1 MRALWLLGA
10 LGVLLAMGAG
20 AQEEEIVLPRQ
31 MGAINDY
38 AAILSAA
45 GRTALQKEIDQ
56 IKQNFDVQL
65 VLLATIFD
73 PFDDAPRFAQSIW
86 ESWQLGE
93 RTALLLFTKERA
105 ERWVFALRLG
115 EALRN
120 TIRLEHI
127 DRLQQGLKAHL
138 ERRRVQT
145 AMEEA
150 VTALHA
156 MLDGSYGQPPPAPHW
171 EFELG
176 WLWGVLLIM
185 LLLGLVFTVR
195 VFLKNLC
202 PRCGIRMRTY
212 HSYGRRNAPAA
223 YRSCPRCGYAR
234 LRS

>member
-10 LGVLLAMGAG
+10 FLMAIDAG

-38 AAILSAA
+38 AAVLGA
-45 GRTALQKEIDQ
+45 GRPALQTEIDA

-65 VLLATIFD
+65 VILATVFD
-73 PFDDAPRFAQSIW
+73 PFDDAPRFAQSVW

-93 RTALLLFTKERA
+93 RAALLLFTKERA

-115 EALRN
+115 ESLRN
-120 TIRLEHI
+120 TIRPEHI
-127 DRLQQGLKAHL
+127 DRLQRGLKAHL
-138 ERRRVQT
+138 ERRRIQT

-171 EFELG
+171 EFDLG
-176 WLWGVLLIM
+176 WLWIVLGIALA
-185 LLLGLVFTVR
+185 LGLVFWAR
-195 VFLKNLC
+195 VWLKNLC
-202 PRCGIRMRTY
+202 PRCGVRMRAY
-212 HSYGRRNAPAA
+212 RSYGRGAGGAA

-234 LRS
+234 LR